1 MKMNAP
7 SVFSR
12 LERGRQLRIALPN
25 FSLGLV
31 AVTVTA
37 MFIWSIWAFAGAI
50 LWSVVAAIM
59 FSPLNDRLLK
69 IFPRERTVAAILTLL
84 VIIAMG
90 VLPGV
95 ALFMFLLDQAGS
107 MYAEVQSGKLD
118 IPAIFERV
126 QAGLPD
132 WIIAAM
138 RRTGV
143 TDLAS
148 LREQLSIGLTA
159 RLQMLA
165 LHAMT
170 IGQGVA
176 SFLLSLATMLYLTFF
191 LVRDGRSMATA
202 IASTVP
208 LAVDDRRMLAD
219 RFVSVVRATVK
230 GGVLVGAAQGF
241 VGGGIMALLGVPNA
255 LLWAVVIALCSLL
268 PAVGTGIVWVPVSI
282 YLFATDGIWH
292 GLIMAV
298 SGLVIIGSVDN
309 VLRPI
314 LIGRET
320 NIPDFLV
327 LVTTLG
333 GLVAFGFNGLL
344 IGPVLAGIFISCWD
358 LIGSKT
364 GTFYNGKGRCTV
376 NV

>member
-1 MKMNAP
+1 
-7 SVFSR
+7 
-12 LERGRQLRIALPN
+12 
-25 FSLGLV
+25 
-31 AVTVTA
+31 
-37 MFIWSIWAFAGAI
+37 
-50 LWSVVAAIM
+50 
-59 FSPLNDRLLK
+59 
-69 IFPRERTVAAILTLL
+69 
-84 VIIAMG
+84 
-90 VLPGV
+90 
-95 ALFMFLLDQAGS
+95 
-107 MYAEVQSGKLD
+107 
-118 IPAIFERV
+118 
-126 QAGLPD
+126 
-132 WIIAAM
+132 
-138 RRTGV
+138 
-143 TDLAS
+143 
-148 LREQLSIGLTA
+148 
-159 RLQMLA
+159 
-165 LHAMT
+165 
-170 IGQGVA
+170 
-176 SFLLSLATMLYLTFF
+176 
-191 LVRDGRSMATA
+191 
-202 IASTVP
+202 
-208 LAVDDRRMLAD
+208 MLAD

-358 LIGSKT
+358 LIGSKI
-364 GTFYNGKGRCTV
+364 GPFYISNDLCTV
-376 NV
+376 NFQTHSK